1 MLWENLMIRTNR
13 LECSVDV
20 AAIAAK
26 YDFIRIETTES
37 YLKSGALMLD
47 APLLENN
54 TCAVRFDSRKSLL
67 VMMNRDEGNKAK
79 LKQVISKIEGFDCIT
94 IKTVDISEVKKFELI
109 QLLLNALSRYDLPEL
124 SFNNL
129 TGHLY
134 CFHPKWIKKSK
145 GVIWQVPC
153 MEMRISEEMI
163 LSLNIRTFTSGKLQ
177 KDITFKKKK
186 YHDYPKYVFSSRNT
200 LRRKLADDKEDE
212 FILRQLNG
220 EKSDVGFLD
229 TKSLEAFKATKMG
242 VLSSVVDSFNESY
255 EGLAHVEFAQ
265 ENPSE
270 CIDHD
275 LKAKKENKKAVEH
288 ALKLPIR
295 LVDKVNDEHSQDF
308 LKRVQSVLK
317 ENWNIEAAIGPNV
330 SKKSL
335 NVVLIHDV
343 DYYENMDDPHSRNYD
358 ATVQHITHEKYD
370 GDSKFAAESIIHEL
384 LIKED
389 LRNGKI
395 SLFDWAHFNA
405 GGDIAFGMKYV
416 DDEESPRYFFMLIHP
431 DGSFE
436 IDEQVNDL
444 FSQSRYSA
452 CMEIF
457 DKADSAKENVKGV
470 VMNSEGYINV
480 IKDTSWIT
488 IPEILAIKKELE
500 SGNNKLRS
508 KAKREELLS
517 SCLDI
522 KSFRIDGTLHYF
534 VGIIGEGMKYAIHN
548 AANIRSIVPY
558 GGAPEFFEK
567 LLPLMNV
574 SFVKNEQLTVI
585 PFPFKYLREWIKM
598 HIE

>member
-1 MLWENLMIRTNR
+1 MIRTNK
-13 LECSVDV
+13 LEFSFDIN
-20 AAIAAK
+20 AIAVK
-26 YDFIRIETTES
+26 YDFFRIETTET
-37 YLKSGALMLD
+37 YLKSGALILD

-67 VMMNRDEGNKAK
+67 VMMYHGDDNKTK
-79 LKQVISKIEGFDCIT
+79 LKQALANVDGFEAIT
-94 IKTVDISEVKKFELI
+94 LKSVNVSEIKKHEMA
-109 QLLLNALSRYDLPEL
+109 QLLLNAMSCYDLPEL
-124 SFNNL
+124 RFNNL

-134 CFHPKWIKKSK
+134 CFHPKWIKKGK
-145 GVIWQVPC
+145 GAIWQVPC
-153 MEMRISEEMI
+153 LELKVAEDMI
-163 LSLNIRTFTSGKLQ
+163 LALNIRTFTSGKLQ
-177 KDITFKKKK
+177 KNITFKKKK

-200 LRRKLADDKEDE
+200 LRRKLAEDNEDE
-212 FILRQLNG
+212 FILRQVDG
-220 EKSDVGFLD
+220 EKNDIGFLD
-229 TKSLEAFKATKMG
+229 TKSLDGFMVTKMG
-242 VLSSVVDSFNESY
+242 VLACVIESFNENY
-255 EGLAHVEFAQ
+255 EKIAHMEFAQ
-265 ENPSE
+265 VIASQ

-275 LKAKKENKKAVEH
+275 LVAKKSNKNAVKQ
-288 ALKLPIR
+288 ALKQPIR
-295 LVDKVNDEHSQDF
+295 LVDLVNDEHSEDF
-308 LKRVQSVLK
+308 LKRVQKVLK
-317 ENWNIEAAIGPNV
+317 DNWSIEAVIGQRVMKN
-330 SKKSL
+330 SL
-335 NVVLIHDV
+335 NIVLIHDV
-343 DYYENMDDPHSRNYD
+343 DYYEGMDDPHSRNYD

-370 GDSKFAAESIIHEL
+370 GDSKFATESIIHEL

-389 LRNGKI
+389 LKNGKI

-480 IKDTSWIT
+480 IKDTGWIT

>member
-1 MLWENLMIRTNR
+1 MIKTNK
-13 LECSVDV
+13 LEFSFDIN
-20 AAIAAK
+20 AIAVK
-26 YDFIRIETTES
+26 YDFFRIETTET
-37 YLKSGALMLD
+37 YLKSGALILD

-67 VMMNRDEGNKAK
+67 VMMYHGDDNKTK
-79 LKQVISKIEGFDCIT
+79 LKQALANVDGFEAIT
-94 IKTVDISEVKKFELI
+94 LKSVNVSEIKKHEMA
-109 QLLLNALSRYDLPEL
+109 QLLLNAMSCYDLPEL
-124 SFNNL
+124 RFNNL

-134 CFHPKWIKKSK
+134 CFHPKWIKKGK
-145 GVIWQVPC
+145 GAIWQVPC
-153 MEMRISEEMI
+153 LELKVAEDMI
-163 LSLNIRTFTSGKLQ
+163 LALNIRTFTSGKLQ
-177 KDITFKKKK
+177 KNITFKKKK

-200 LRRKLADDKEDE
+200 LRRKLAEDNEDE
-212 FILRQLNG
+212 FILRQVDG
-220 EKSDVGFLD
+220 EKNDIGFLD
-229 TKSLEAFKATKMG
+229 TKSLDGFMVTKMG
-242 VLSSVVDSFNESY
+242 VLACVIESFNENY
-255 EGLAHVEFAQ
+255 EKIAHMEFAQ
-265 ENPSE
+265 VIASQ

-275 LKAKKENKKAVEH
+275 LVAKKSNKNAVKQ
-288 ALKLPIR
+288 ALKQPIR
-295 LVDKVNDEHSQDF
+295 LVDLVNDEHSEDF
-308 LKRVQSVLK
+308 LKRVQKVLK
-317 ENWNIEAAIGPNV
+317 DNWSIEAVIGQRVMKN
-330 SKKSL
+330 SL
-335 NVVLIHDV
+335 NIVLIHDV
-343 DYYENMDDPHSRNYD
+343 DYYEGMDDPHSRNYD

-389 LRNGKI
+389 LKNGKI

-480 IKDTSWIT
+480 IKDTGWIT

>member
-1 MLWENLMIRTNR
+1 MIRTNK
-13 LECSVDV
+13 LEYSVDV
-20 AAIAAK
+20 SKLTAK
-26 YDFIRIETTES
+26 YDFFRIETTET

-67 VMMNRDEGNKAK
+67 VMMIRDEGNKAK
-79 LKQVISKIEGFDCIT
+79 LKQVVSKVEGFNCIT
-94 IKTVDISEVKKFELI
+94 IKTVDISEIKKFELL

-145 GVIWQVPC
+145 GMIWQVPC
-153 MEMRISEEMI
+153 LEMRVSEEMN
-163 LSLNIRTFTSGKLQ
+163 LVLNIRTFTSGKLQ

-242 VLSSVVDSFNESY
+242 VLSSVVETYNESY
-255 EGLAHVEFAQ
+255 EGLAHIGFAQ
-265 ENPSE
+265 MNLSE

-275 LKAKKENKKAVEH
+275 LKAKKENKKAVEQ

-295 LVDKVNDEHSQDF
+295 LVDKINDEHSKDF

-317 ENWNIEAAIGPNV
+317 EKWNVEAAIGQNV
-330 SKKSL
+330 SKNTL
-335 NVVLIHDV
+335 NVVLIHDA
-343 DYYENMDDPHSRNYD
+343 DYYEGMDDPHSLHYD
-358 ATVQHITHEKYD
+358 ATVQHITREKYD
-370 GDSKFAAESIIHEL
+370 GDSKFTAEAIIHEL

-395 SLFDWAHFNA
+395 TLFDWNHLSIM
-405 GGDIAFGMKYV
+405 GDIAFGMKYI
-416 DDEESPRYFFMLIHP
+416 DDDSPRYFFMSVHP
-431 DGSFE
+431 DGSFQ

-470 VMNSEGYINV
+470 VMDSEGNINV
-480 IKDTSWIT
+480 IKDTGWIT

-508 KAKREELLS
+508 KTKREELLS

-522 KSFRIDGTLHYF
+522 KSFRINGALHYF

>member
-1 MLWENLMIRTNR
+1 MIRTNR
-13 LECSVDV
+13 LECSLNI

-26 YDFIRIETTES
+26 YDFFRIETSET

-54 TCAVRFDSRKSLL
+54 TCAVRFDTRKSLL
-67 VMMNRDEGNKAK
+67 VMMHHDECNKVN
-79 LKQVISKIEGFDCIT
+79 LKQVVSKIEGFDYMT
-94 IKTVDISEVKKFELI
+94 LKSVDVSEIKKHELL
-109 QLLLNALSRYDLPEL
+109 QLLLNALSCYDLPEL
-124 SFNNL
+124 RFNNL

-145 GVIWQVPC
+145 SVIWQVPC
-153 MEMRISEEMI
+153 LELRVTEDLI
-163 LSLNIRTFTSGKLQ
+163 LDLNIRTFTSGKLQ

-186 YHDYPKYVFSSRNT
+186 YRDYPKYAFSSRNT
-200 LRRKLADDKEDE
+200 LRRKLTEDKEDE
-212 FILRQLNG
+212 FILRQLDG
-220 EKSDVGFLD
+220 SKSDVGFLD
-229 TKSLEAFKATKMG
+229 TQSIEKFKATKMG
-242 VLSSVVDSFNESY
+242 VLSSVVECFDENY
-255 EGLAHVEFAQ
+255 ENFAHIEFAQ
-265 ENPSE
+265 VSTSI

-275 LKAKKENKKAVEH
+275 LKAKKENKKAVEQ
-288 ALKLPIR
+288 ALNLPIR
-295 LVDKVNDEHSQDF
+295 LVDQIKDPHSLDF
-308 LKRVQSVLK
+308 LKRVQRVLK
-317 ENWNIEAAIGPNV
+317 ENWNIDSSIEQNV
-330 SKKSL
+330 SKNSL
-335 NVVLIHDV
+335 NVVLIHDA
-343 DYYENMDDPHSRNYD
+343 DYYEGKDDPHSLRYD
-358 ATVQHITHEKYD
+358 ATVQHISREKYD
-370 GDSKFAAESIIHEL
+370 GDSKFTAEAIIHEL

-395 SLFDWAHFNA
+395 SLFDWNSLGFV
-405 GGDIAFGMKYV
+405 DDVAFGMKFI
-416 DDEESPRYFFMLIHP
+416 DDEDTSRYFFMTVHS
-431 DGSFE
+431 DGAFE
-436 IDEQVNDL
+436 IEEQVNDL

-470 VMNSEGYINV
+470 IVDSKGNINV
-480 IKDTSWIT
+480 IKDTGWIT

>member
-1 MLWENLMIRTNR
+1 MIRTNK
-13 LECSVDV
+13 LEFSFDIN
-20 AAIAAK
+20 AIAVK
-26 YDFIRIETTES
+26 YDFFRIETTET
-37 YLKSGALMLD
+37 YLKSGALILD

-67 VMMNRDEGNKAK
+67 VMMYHGDDNKTK
-79 LKQVISKIEGFDCIT
+79 LKQALANVDGFEAIT
-94 IKTVDISEVKKFELI
+94 LKSVNVSEIKKHEMA
-109 QLLLNALSRYDLPEL
+109 QLLLNAMSCYDLPEL
-124 SFNNL
+124 RFNNL

-134 CFHPKWIKKSK
+134 CFHPKWIKKGK
-145 GVIWQVPC
+145 GAIWQVPC
-153 MEMRISEEMI
+153 LELKVAEDMI
-163 LSLNIRTFTSGKLQ
+163 LALNIRTFTSGKLQ
-177 KDITFKKKK
+177 KNITFKKKK

-200 LRRKLADDKEDE
+200 LRRKLAEDNEDE
-212 FILRQLNG
+212 FILRQVDG
-220 EKSDVGFLD
+220 EKNDIGFLD
-229 TKSLEAFKATKMG
+229 TKSLDGFMVTKMG
-242 VLSSVVDSFNESY
+242 VLACVIESFNENY
-255 EGLAHVEFAQ
+255 EKIAHMEFAQ
-265 ENPSE
+265 VIASQ
-270 CIDHD
+270 CINHD
-275 LKAKKENKKAVEH
+275 LVAKKSNKNAVKQ
-288 ALKLPIR
+288 ALKQPIR
-295 LVDKVNDEHSQDF
+295 LVDLVNDEHSEDF
-308 LKRVQSVLK
+308 LKRVQKVLK
-317 ENWNIEAAIGPNV
+317 DNWSIEAVIGQRVMKN
-330 SKKSL
+330 SL
-335 NVVLIHDV
+335 NIVLIHDV
-343 DYYENMDDPHSRNYD
+343 DYYEGMDDPHSRNYD

-389 LRNGKI
+389 LKNGKI

-480 IKDTSWIT
+480 IKDTGWIT

>member
-1 MLWENLMIRTNR
+1 MIRTNR

-20 AAIAAK
+20 DAIAEK
-26 YDFIRIETTES
+26 YDFFRIETTET

-54 TCAVRFDSRKSLL
+54 TCAVRFDNRKSLL
-67 VMMNRDEGNKAK
+67 VMMNSDEGNKDK
-79 LKQVISKIEGFDCIT
+79 LKQVISSVEGFDCIT
-94 IKTVDISEVKKFELI
+94 IKTVYISEVKKFELV

-145 GVIWQVPC
+145 NVIWQVPC
-153 MEMRISEEMI
+153 LEMRVSEKMI
-163 LSLNIRTFTSGKLQ
+163 LALNIRTFTSGKLQ
-177 KDITFKKKK
+177 KDIIFKKKK
-186 YHDYPKYVFSSRNT
+186 YHDYPKYILSSRNT
-200 LRRKLADDKEDE
+200 LRRKLADDEEDE

-229 TKSLEAFKATKMG
+229 TKSLEKFNATKMG
-242 VLSSVVDSFNESY
+242 VLSSVVECFNECY
-255 EGLAHVEFAQ
+255 EGFAHIEFALV
-265 ENPSE
+265 NPSE
-270 CIDHD
+270 CINHD
-275 LKAKKENKKAVEH
+275 LKAKKENKKAVEQ
-288 ALKLPIR
+288 ALKSPIC
-295 LVDKVNDEHSQDF
+295 LVDKISDEHSEDF
-308 LKRVQSVLK
+308 LKRVQAVLK
-317 ENWNIEAAIGPNV
+317 ENWNVDAAIGRKV
-330 SKKSL
+330 SKNLL
-335 NVVLIHDV
+335 NVVLIHDA
-343 DYYENMDDPHSRNYD
+343 DYYEGMDDPHSLHYD

-370 GDSKFAAESIIHEL
+370 GDSKFTAESIIHEL

-389 LRNGKI
+389 LRKGKI
-395 SLFDWAHFNA
+395 SLFDWNRLDFT
-405 GGDIAFGMKYV
+405 DDLTFGEKIV
-416 DDEESPRYFFMLIHP
+416 DEEDSPRYFFMTVHP
-431 DGSFE
+431 DGTFE
-436 IDEQVNDL
+436 INEQVNDL
-444 FSQSRYSA
+444 FSQSLYSA

-457 DKADSAKENVKGV
+457 DKAESVKENVKGV
-470 VMNSEGYINV
+470 VMDAKGNINV
-480 IKDTSWIT
+480 VKDTGWIT

-500 SGNNKLRS
+500 SGNNMLRG

-522 KSFRIDGTLHYF
+522 KSFRIDGALYYF

-548 AANIRSIVPY
+548 AANIRMIAPY
-558 GGAPEFFEK
+558 DGAPEFFEK

>member
-1 MLWENLMIRTNR
+1 MIRTNK
-13 LECSVDV
+13 LEFSFDIN
-20 AAIAAK
+20 AIAVK
-26 YDFIRIETTES
+26 YDFFRIETTET
-37 YLKSGALMLD
+37 YLKSGALILD

-67 VMMNRDEGNKAK
+67 VMMYHGDDNKTK
-79 LKQVISKIEGFDCIT
+79 LKQALANVDGFEAIT
-94 IKTVDISEVKKFELI
+94 LKSVNVSEIKKHEMA
-109 QLLLNALSRYDLPEL
+109 QLLLNAMSCYDLPEL
-124 SFNNL
+124 RFNNL

-134 CFHPKWIKKSK
+134 CFHPKWIKKGK
-145 GVIWQVPC
+145 GAIWQVPC
-153 MEMRISEEMI
+153 LELKVAEDMI
-163 LSLNIRTFTSGKLQ
+163 LALNIRTFTSGKLQ
-177 KDITFKKKK
+177 KNITFKKKK

-200 LRRKLADDKEDE
+200 LRRKLAEDNEDE
-212 FILRQLNG
+212 FILRQVDG
-220 EKSDVGFLD
+220 EKNDIGFLD
-229 TKSLEAFKATKMG
+229 TKSLDGFMVTKMG
-242 VLSSVVDSFNESY
+242 VLACVIECFNENY
-255 EGLAHVEFAQ
+255 EKIAHMEFAQ
-265 ENPSE
+265 VIASQ

-275 LKAKKENKKAVEH
+275 LVAKKSNKNAVKQ
-288 ALKLPIR
+288 ALKQPIR
-295 LVDKVNDEHSQDF
+295 LVDLVNDEHSEDF
-308 LKRVQSVLK
+308 LKRVQKVLK
-317 ENWNIEAAIGPNV
+317 DNWSIEAVIGQRVMKN
-330 SKKSL
+330 SL
-335 NVVLIHDV
+335 NIVLIHDV
-343 DYYENMDDPHSRNYD
+343 DYYEGMDDPHSRNYD

-389 LRNGKI
+389 LKNGKI

-480 IKDTSWIT
+480 IKDTGWIT
-488 IPEILAIKKELE
+488 IPEISAIKKELE

>member
-1 MLWENLMIRTNR
+1 MIRTNR

-26 YDFIRIETTES
+26 YDFIRIETSET

-177 KDITFKKKK
+177 KNITFKKKK

-200 LRRKLADDKEDE
+200 LRRKLAEDNEDE
-212 FILRQLNG
+212 FILRQVDG
-220 EKSDVGFLD
+220 EKNDIGFLD
-229 TKSLEAFKATKMG
+229 TKSLDGFRATKMG
-242 VLSSVVDSFNESY
+242 VLAYVIESFNENY
-255 EGLAHVEFAQ
+255 EKIAHMEFAQ
-265 ENPSE
+265 VVASQ

-275 LKAKKENKKAVEH
+275 LVAKKSNKNAVKQ
-288 ALKLPIR
+288 ALKQPIR
-295 LVDKVNDEHSQDF
+295 LVDQVNDEHSEDF
-308 LKRVQSVLK
+308 LKRVQKVLK
-317 ENWNIEAAIGPNV
+317 DNWSIEAFIGQRVMKN
-330 SKKSL
+330 SL
-335 NVVLIHDV
+335 NIVLIHDV
-343 DYYENMDDPHSRNYD
+343 DYYEGMDDPHSLHYD
-358 ATVQHITHEKYD
+358 ATVQHITREKYD
-370 GDSKFAAESIIHEL
+370 GDSKFTAEAVIHEL

-389 LRNGKI
+389 IRNKKI
-395 SLFDWAHFNA
+395 SLFNWNELDVA
-405 GGDIAFGMKYV
+405 GDVSFGTKFT
-416 DDEESPRYFFMLIHP
+416 DDENESRYFFMTVHS
-431 DGSFE
+431 DGTFDIREE
-436 IDEQVNDL
+436 INDL
-444 FSQSRYSA
+444 FSQSCYAS

-457 DKADSAKENVKGV
+457 DRAEVAKDNVKGV
-470 VMNSEGYINV
+470 VMDAYGNINV
-480 IKDTSWIT
+480 IKDTGWIT
-488 IPEILAIKKELE
+488 IPEIIEIKKELE
-500 SGNNKLRS
+500 AGNNKLRS
-508 KAKREELLS
+508 KAKREDLLS

-522 KSFRIDGTLHYF
+522 KSFRVDNTLYYF
-534 VGIIGEGMKYAIHN
+534 VGTIGEGMKYAIHN
-548 AANIRSIVPY
+548 AANIRRIEPY
-558 GGAPEFFEK
+558 NGAPEFFEK

-574 SFVKNEQLTVI
+574 SFVKNEQLTVM
-585 PFPFKYLREWIKM
+585 PFPFKYLREWVNIM
-598 HIE
+598 ECLHV

>member
-1 MLWENLMIRTNR
+1 MIKTNK
-13 LECSVDV
+13 LEFSFDIN
-20 AAIAAK
+20 AIAVK
-26 YDFIRIETTES
+26 YDFFRIETTET
-37 YLKSGALMLD
+37 YLKSGALILD

-67 VMMNRDEGNKAK
+67 VMMYHGDDNKTK
-79 LKQVISKIEGFDCIT
+79 LKQALANVDGFEAIT
-94 IKTVDISEVKKFELI
+94 LKSVNVSEIKKHEMA
-109 QLLLNALSRYDLPEL
+109 QLLLNAMSCYDLPEL
-124 SFNNL
+124 RFNNL

-134 CFHPKWIKKSK
+134 CFHPKWIKKGK
-145 GVIWQVPC
+145 GAIWQVPC
-153 MEMRISEEMI
+153 LELKVAEDMI
-163 LSLNIRTFTSGKLQ
+163 LALNIRTFTFGKLQ
-177 KDITFKKKK
+177 KNITFKKKK

-200 LRRKLADDKEDE
+200 LRRKLAEDNEDE
-212 FILRQLNG
+212 FILRQVDG
-220 EKSDVGFLD
+220 EKNDIGFLD
-229 TKSLEAFKATKMG
+229 TKSLDGFMVTKMG
-242 VLSSVVDSFNESY
+242 VLACAIESFNENY
-255 EGLAHVEFAQ
+255 EKIAHMEFAQ
-265 ENPSE
+265 VIASQ

-275 LKAKKENKKAVEH
+275 LVAKKSNKNAVKQ
-288 ALKLPIR
+288 ALKQPIR
-295 LVDKVNDEHSQDF
+295 LVDLVNDEHSEDF
-308 LKRVQSVLK
+308 LKRVQKVLK
-317 ENWNIEAAIGPNV
+317 DNWSIEAVIGQRVMKN
-330 SKKSL
+330 SL
-335 NVVLIHDV
+335 NIVLIHDV
-343 DYYENMDDPHSRNYD
+343 DYYEGMDDPHSRNYD

-389 LRNGKI
+389 LKNGKI

-480 IKDTSWIT
+480 IKDTGWIT

-598 HIE
+598 HVE

>member
-1 MLWENLMIRTNR
+1 MIRTNK
-13 LECSVDV
+13 LECSIDV
-20 AAIAAK
+20 VKIAAK
-26 YDFIRIETTES
+26 YDFFRIETSET

-212 FILRQLNG
+212 FILRQLDG
-220 EKSDVGFLD
+220 EKNDIGFLD
-229 TKSLEAFKATKMG
+229 TKSIDRFNATKMG
-242 VLSSVVDSFNESY
+242 VLACVIECFNENY
-255 EGLAHVEFAQ
+255 EKIAHVEFSQVAASQ
-265 ENPSE
+265 

-275 LKAKKENKKAVEH
+275 LTAKKANKNAVKQ
-288 ALKLPIR
+288 ALKQPIR
-295 LVDKVNDEHSQDF
+295 LIDQINDEHSEAF
-308 LKRVQSVLK
+308 LRRVQKVLK
-317 ENWNIEAAIGPNV
+317 DNWSIEAVIGQRVMKN
-330 SKKSL
+330 SL
-335 NVVLIHDV
+335 NIVLIHDA
-343 DYYENMDDPHSRNYD
+343 DYYEGMDDPHSLHYD
-358 ATVQHITHEKYD
+358 ATVQHITREKYD
-370 GDSKFAAESIIHEL
+370 GDSKFTAEAIIHEL

-389 LRNGKI
+389 IRNKKI
-395 SLFDWAHFNA
+395 SLFNWNELDVA
-405 GGDIAFGMKYV
+405 GDVSFGVKFT
-416 DDEESPRYFFMLIHP
+416 DDENESRYFFMTVHP
-431 DGSFE
+431 DGTFDVKEE
-436 IDEQVNDL
+436 INDL
-444 FSQSRYSA
+444 FSQSCYAS

-457 DKADSAKENVKGV
+457 DRAEVAKDNVKGI
-470 VMNSEGYINV
+470 VMDAYGNINV
-480 IKDTSWIT
+480 IKDTGWIT
-488 IPEILAIKKELE
+488 IPEIIEIKKELE
-500 SGNNKLRS
+500 AGNNKLRS
-508 KAKREELLS
+508 KAKREDLLS

-522 KSFRIDGTLHYF
+522 KSFRVDKTLYYF
-534 VGIIGEGMKYAIHN
+534 VGTIGEGMKYAIHN
-548 AANIRSIVPY
+548 AANIRRIEPY
-558 GGAPEFFEK
+558 NGAPEFFEK

-574 SFVKNEQLTVI
+574 SFVKNEQLTVM
-585 PFPFKYLREWIKM
+585 PFPFKYLREWVNIM
-598 HIE
+598 ECLHV

>member
-1 MLWENLMIRTNR
+1 MMIKTNK
-13 LECSVDV
+13 LEFSFDIN
-20 AAIAAK
+20 AIAVK
-26 YDFIRIETTES
+26 YDFFRIETTET
-37 YLKSGALMLD
+37 YLKSGALILD

-67 VMMNRDEGNKAK
+67 VMMYHGDDNKTK
-79 LKQVISKIEGFDCIT
+79 LKQALANVDGFEAIT
-94 IKTVDISEVKKFELI
+94 LKSVNVSEIKKHEMA
-109 QLLLNALSRYDLPEL
+109 QLLLNAMSCYDLPEL
-124 SFNNL
+124 RFNNL

-134 CFHPKWIKKSK
+134 CFHPKWIKKGK
-145 GVIWQVPC
+145 GAIWQVPC
-153 MEMRISEEMI
+153 LELKVAEDMI
-163 LSLNIRTFTSGKLQ
+163 LALNIRTFTSGKLQ
-177 KDITFKKKK
+177 KNITFKKKK

-200 LRRKLADDKEDE
+200 LRRKLAEDNEDE
-212 FILRQLNG
+212 FILRQVDG
-220 EKSDVGFLD
+220 EKNDIGFLD
-229 TKSLEAFKATKMG
+229 TKSLDGFMVTKMG
-242 VLSSVVDSFNESY
+242 VLACVIESFNENY
-255 EGLAHVEFAQ
+255 EKIAHMEFAQ
-265 ENPSE
+265 VIASQ

-275 LKAKKENKKAVEH
+275 LVAKKSNKNAVKQ
-288 ALKLPIR
+288 ALKQPIR
-295 LVDKVNDEHSQDF
+295 LVDLVNDEHSEDF
-308 LKRVQSVLK
+308 LKRVQKVLK
-317 ENWNIEAAIGPNV
+317 DNWSIEAVIGQRVMKN
-330 SKKSL
+330 SL
-335 NVVLIHDV
+335 NIVLIHDV
-343 DYYENMDDPHSRNYD
+343 DYYEGMDDPHSRNYD

-389 LRNGKI
+389 LKNGKI

-480 IKDTSWIT
+480 IKDTGWIT